1 MLDQQT
7 VYEFRPVGDGD
18 KTAKTDLFYKEEIQL
33 ALRNRGMPLE
43 GLHYDITP
51 TGMHYLLI
59 HFDIPVADEE
69 AWTLEVGG
77 LVDNSVTLDM
87 NDIRSRPQV
96 TMPVTMECAG
106 NGRALM
112 EPRAISQPWLL
123 EAIGTAEWTGTSLR
137 PILEESGI
145 SSDAVELLFTG
156 TDRGVQ
162 GGELQDYQRSLTVE
176 QAMRDE
182 VMLVYEMNGAPLQ
195 PQHGYPLRL
204 LVPGWYG
211 MTSVKWLSRIEA
223 IDHQFD
229 GYQQM
234 RTYRYVQSADEVGEP
249 VDLIRVRSL
258 MAPPGVPDFLT
269 RTRLVEAGTHRVEG
283 RAWAGR
289 LDVTRVE
296 FSGDG
301 GQTWAD
307 ADLGPHV
314 GDFAWRSWS
323 AEWEAT
329 PGEHVLCVRGTDEEG
344 NVQPSE
350 QPWNYQGMGNNM
362 THRVDVLVE

>member
-1 MLDQQT
+1 MVEQRTL
-7 VYEFRPVGDGD
+7 YEFRPVGDGD
-18 KTAKTDLFYKEEIQL
+18 KTAKTELFYREEIQL

-43 GLHYDITP
+43 GLRYDITP

-59 HFDIPVADEE
+59 HFDIPHVREDS
-69 AWTLEVGG
+69 WSLEIGG
-77 LVDNSVTLDM
+77 MVDRSVTLDM
-87 NDIRSRPQV
+87 DEIRSRPQV
-96 TMPVTMECAG
+96 SLPVTMECAG

-123 EAIGTAEWTGTSLR
+123 EAIGTAEWTGTPLR
-137 PILEESGI
+137 PILEEAGVG
-145 SSDAVELLFTG
+145 DGAVEILFTG
-156 TDRGVQ
+156 VDQGIQ

-182 VMLVYEMNGAPLQ
+182 VLLAYGMNGAPLQ

-211 MTSVKWLSRIEA
+211 MTSVKWLTKIEA
-223 IDHQFD
+223 IREPFD

-234 RTYRYVQSADEVGEP
+234 RTYRYAQSADEVGDP
-249 VDLIRVRSL
+249 VDLIRVRSV
-258 MAPPGVPDFLT
+258 MVPPGIPDFLT
-269 RTRLVEAGTHRVEG
+269 RTRLVQAGTQTVDG
-283 RAWAGR
+283 RAWAGG
-289 LDVTRVE
+289 LKVSKVE
-296 FSGDG
+296 FS
-301 GQTWAD
+301 AD
-307 ADLGPHV
+307 NGRSWTEAELGPHI
-314 GDFAWRSWS
+314 GDYAWRSWS

-329 PGEHVLCVRGTDEEG
+329 PGEHVLCVRATDEAG

-362 THRVDVLVE
+362 VHRVEVIVE